1 MGGPP
6 PGAPSG
12 TPPADSTTK
21 SRPSILFM
29 IIDFL
34 VFGGAVA
41 LLVLLF
47 LRS

>member
-12 TPPADSTTK
+12 TPSATPATK
-21 SRPSILFM
+21 SRPSIIFM